1 MMKILLTFLIFT
13 LAPLSGI
20 AADLH
25 LDYKALIDPPHHEA
39 INGRFSEAK
48 AERYFLEL
56 KPSLECG
63 RLTYYVAGQ
72 AFGLQQWHPPSYWGS
87 RTDYWTNSEAWQAD
101 EWRFGIKH
109 GGTFDLI
116 GDRLQLYSEFY
127 MPINRRASNSFY
139 YWRVGFSG
147 RIF

>member
-1 MMKILLTFLIFT
+1 MRQILLLILFL
-13 LAPLSGI
+13 LPLLS
-20 AADLH
+20 AAAELH
-25 LDYKALIDPPHHEA
+25 LDYIAAFDPPHHEA
-39 INGRFSEAK
+39 INGRFDQAL
-48 AERYFLEL
+48 AERYCLEL
-56 KPSLECG
+56 KPSIDIG
-63 RLTYYVAGQ
+63 RLRYYVAGQ
-72 AFGLQQWHPPSYWGS
+72 AYGLQQWHPPEYWGS
-87 RTDYWTNSEAWQAD
+87 SREYWGNGEAWQIE
-101 EWRFGIKH
+101 EWRFGVKH